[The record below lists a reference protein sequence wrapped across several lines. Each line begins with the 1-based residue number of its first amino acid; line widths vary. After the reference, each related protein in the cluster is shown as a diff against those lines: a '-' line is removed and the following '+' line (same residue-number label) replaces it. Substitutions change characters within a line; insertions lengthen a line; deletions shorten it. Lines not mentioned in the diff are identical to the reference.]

1 MTHHGLQNDISAAR
15 ERIKPLPTAFC
26 RWFES
31 AAPAW
36 CDLQPQV
43 EFPDPI
49 SACYLS
55 DVFRTA
61 AQLHT
66 SLRHDRCPIKGGRV
80 LLWYQT
86 SQFQYL
92 DRTIL
97 ALPAERNL
105 AESQSKC
112 HVAVACS
119 EERIFDLLCTQIQ
132 VLVRNLTSWPYW
144 PAQAGK

>member
-1 MTHHGLQNDISAAR
+1 MIFPLRESGSNHCQPRFVVGLS
-15 ERIKPLPTAFC
+15 PLLQPGV
-26 RWFES
+26 
-31 AAPAW
+31 
-36 CDLQPQV
+36 DLQPQV

-86 SQFQYL
+86 SQWQYL